1 MTTSNVVERKRLPS
15 RAEDSH
21 TLSERQTTLAD
32 SESSQTES
40 STTLVHLSSTLSE
53 ESFPDSQE
61 NRLETFQSFKEWLS
75 SFAPTGEGGSE
86 PENEK
91 NLAAL
96 REAHPALRHKLATS
110 NFHTD
115 AVADTL
121 ADSTRHGL
129 PIRVSLMRLTLLHST
144 SRYLTLQTRPTNQ
157 NRFVLWP
164 QTCVN
169 LIVWWL

>member
-1 MTTSNVVERKRLPS
+1 MEIKKSNSRPKVHSSRMGAVQEYLMTTSNVVDRKRLPS
-15 RAEDSH
+15 RAEDSRPS
-21 TLSERQTTLAD
+21 SERQTTLAD

-91 NLAAL
+91 KFSSTTRSTPSASTQVSDLKFSY
-96 REAHPALRHKLATS
+96 RHRRRYSRRLNTPWPS
-110 NFHTD
+110 
-115 AVADTL
+115 DT
-121 ADSTRHGL
+121 R
-129 PIRVSLMRLTLLHST
+129 
-144 SRYLTLQTRPTNQ
+144 
-157 NRFVLWP
+157 
-164 QTCVN
+164 
-169 LIVWWL
+169 